1 MIAESIAGLR
11 FNAVHPLYA
20 AMTVLLFKPLQLGND
35 RREARPLH
43 REQL

>member
-11 FNAVHPLYA
+11 FNTVHPLYA
-20 AMTVLLFKPLQLGND
+20 AMTVLLIQALQLGDD
-35 RREARPLH
+35 RRETRPLH